1 MQIPKPNNEY
11 DLTDR
16 ICANDGKAWNYRHV
30 SPLSI
35 HFESDIHELPS
46 YNQPSPKHRNPEA
59 RGVWCAKAAGICGTG
74 WRFQA
79 PGVSDGWG
87 RRRASCPEP
96 EER

>member
-11 DLTDR
+11 DLTD
-16 ICANDGKAWNYRHV
+16 K
-30 SPLSI
+30 LSI
-35 HFESDIHELPS
+35 CFESGIRVLSFSP
-46 YNQPSPKHRNPEA
+46 QPFPKHRNPEA
-59 RGVWCAKAAGICGTG
+59 RGAWCAKAAGICGTG